1 MAREGMTGPCQPFEG
16 RHGLFD
22 NVGPLRNPRLPAPS
36 PDGRLLIERMGH
48 KRFPSEGSTQSIL
61 EVTPAIRTWLGSD
74 EVASIHVE
82 LPFAGW
88 QETADPPKWD
98 PKNRETADHS
108 MPYVIAIALVD
119 GEVYLDSF
127 TPTSFGRPKVKRLA
141 EKITVSPNF
150 EYRYQGQS
158 RLTIRTRSGRELVK
172 ETDVHMNT
180 PMTHEEILVKFNRV
194 CATRFVRDDQRD
206 RLRAT
211 WSDLRKVK
219 DIADPIRDLAHFGRP
234 QPL

>member
-1 MAREGMTGPCQPFEG
+1 
-16 RHGLFD
+16 
-22 NVGPLRNPRLPAPS
+22 
-36 PDGRLLIERMGH
+36 MGH